1 MAVAPRIDPKDLFTP
16 QEWASISNRSSWRG
30 LALIA
35 HAWTVI
41 LAAGAMAVIWPLTL
55 PLAIMIIGG
64 RQLGLAVLMHDA
76 THGALHSHQ
85 KFNDWAGEWLTTGG
99 LDRYRPYHL
108 THHKYVQQAEDP
120 DLVLSAPFPITA
132 ASLRRK
138 LLRDLTG
145 QTWFKQRF
153 GLLRGQLAA
162 RKAGEP
168 LAPILKAELIRKRR
182 LLIGAAVTIA
192 VTAPFGLWWVWFVLW
207 LLPQATW
214 TQMITRLRNIAE
226 HAGVAKDERD
236 PFRCARTTY
245 AGPLERAMVAPYWVN
260 YHCEHHIFMHL
271 PCYNLP
277 RAHKLLLAKG
287 LGPQMEIRGSYLEVL
302 RMAASKGAPS
312 GLAPA

>member
-35 HAWTVI
+35 HAWMVI
-41 LAAGAMAVIWPLTL
+41 LAAGTMAVIWPLTL

-85 KFNDWAGEWLTTGG
+85 GFNDWAGEWLTTGG

-132 ASLRRK
+132 TSLRRK
-138 LLRDLTG
+138 LVRDLTG

-153 GLLRGQLAA
+153 GLLRSQLAA
-162 RKAGEP
+162 RKAGQP
-168 LAPILKAELIRKRR
+168 LAPILKAELYRKRR
-182 LLIGAAVTIA
+182 MLIGAAVTIA